1 MLIAHDGAWAS
12 CALAHSALGLTSGLP
27 LASPRLFPSFLPC
40 RVLTCQFP
48 SSILPNEL
56 VSEVGRGRAVDRTR
70 TAASAAADRLS
81 SSLYLA
87 DAVSVNGQ

>member
-1 MLIAHDGAWAS
+1 MAGVT
-12 CALAHSALGLTSGLP
+12 CALAYSALGLP
-27 LASPRLFPSFLPC
+27 LLHAASLF
-40 RVLTCQFP
+40 LTCQFP